1 MAVLLDWL
9 AQVEVGHLDEGGNGD
24 SRGKRR
30 RTSIDIEQ
38 LSAIVDR
45 ILKNCAR
52 SPREWFFV
60 GEEPGQ
66 QAAFIFRR
74 GLDNRLK
81 TGVSRV

>member
-1 MAVLLDWL
+1 
-9 AQVEVGHLDEGGNGD
+9 VEVGHLDEGRSGH

-45 ILKNCAR
+45 ILKNCDQ

-60 GEEPGQ
+60 VKEPRQ
-66 QAAFIFRR
+66 QTAFIFRR
-74 GLDNRLK
+74 GLDNKLK